1 MSNIKNVVIDQLND
15 EEIIKLNEQ
24 ENIRSC
30 YNYTC
35 AYHRHKSVSC
45 WFHPDCNTDEP
56 YIIDVE
62 DYIETAE
69 NCNEFEADYVIK
81 PKFKRGD
88 RIRKKNY
95 EQIWIVDKVLDKTYY
110 IRDMFVVNELCFED
124 QDDYEIV
131 SDDEPSKTD
140 DEQKFIDIEQMV
152 HDYENQVAYDLSGD
166 SDYEKISKIA
176 LDYYK
181 QGIIDTMNALK
192 SKNII

>member
-1 MSNIKNVVIDQLND
+1 
-15 EEIIKLNEQ
+15 
-24 ENIRSC
+24 
-30 YNYTC
+30 
-35 AYHRHKSVSC
+35 
-45 WFHPDCNTDEP
+45 
-56 YIIDVE
+56 
-62 DYIETAE
+62 
-69 NCNEFEADYVIK
+69 
-81 PKFKRGD
+81 
-88 RIRKKNY
+88 
-95 EQIWIVDKVLDKTYY
+95 
-110 IRDMFVVNELCFED
+110 MFVVNELYFED

-131 SDDEPSKTD
+131 SDDEPSKID